1 MSDQNLA
8 HPIHTN
14 PENDPNVLQSRAAD
28 PGQSVWVAAS
38 AGSGKTKVLTDRV
51 LRLLLPRI
59 LPDGSFGDGTPAEK
73 ILCLTF
79 TKAGAAEMSTRITK
93 ALAGWAVMEE
103 AALYKNLGDLLSRDP
118 TPKEMEAARRLFA
131 QVIDSPGG
139 LKILTIHS
147 FCQSV
152 LGRFPLEAGLS
163 PQVSVADENTVRPL
177 QQAAMA
183 AVLAEAENPENTALH
198 HALHQLSAEK
208 GEGDLMTLLMGLM
221 GERARISALF
231 RKYPDVDSIYAPLC
245 AHLGLNPGDTP
256 DTILLAGLSSDVL
269 DEPALRHAVAAMAG
283 AKGKTMQENAPPMQ
297 ALLDAPHT
305 QRPDFYKEYRAA
317 FLKKTDGE
325 ILARLT
331 TKDIPADIADIMRI
345 EAERLYAMEDRL
357 KSAQCAVQ
365 TKHLL
370 IVGAA
375 MMRHYGAAK
384 KRDGV
389 LDYDDLIAHTLS
401 LLSGE
406 SMNTN
411 PRAAAQWVM
420 FKLDQGLDHI
430 LVDEAQDTNPEQ
442 WDIIHA
448 LCGEFFAGDSARQT
462 PVERTI
468 FAVGDEKQSIFGFQR
483 AAPEK
488 FRAAERYY
496 ADTAQSVERRFDSV
510 PMNIS
515 FRSTAAV
522 LAVTDAT
529 FEADGTGYAPGE
541 MLGLPHG
548 TDIRHISHRSGQAG
562 LVEIWPLI
570 RVDPAPDP
578 EPWTPPI
585 QIEDAPSA
593 EGLLCDQIAAKIKG
607 WLNTGEILPA
617 YNRAVQPGD
626 IMILVRSRGSMV
638 ERLVRALK
646 SANVPVSGIDRMTL
660 GDQIAVQDLLA
671 AAQFALLPED
681 DLSLACLL
689 QSPLIGMDGKTL
701 AALATNRPQ
710 SLWQAV
716 KAGAGVEITRWLEQ
730 LISTGGVLHPYEFFN
745 RILSAPCPANSIAP
759 GTNPGN
765 SGQHA
770 MIRRLGVECL
780 DPLEEFL
787 NLTLQY
793 ETDHIASLQQFL
805 SWQAEGETTIKREME
820 AAGGRV
826 RIMTVHGSKGL
837 QAPIVI
843 LPDTAHTTGSI
854 EKIGTADRILW
865 MAQQDGPAIPL
876 WSPRSDA
883 DCGAAKTL
891 LSARKAKLAEEYRRL
906 LYVALTRAADRLYVA
921 GCAKKNDP
929 SDQCWYRLVEAGF
942 ARMEQG
948 LDPDFTL
955 EPLTEMAAETGAT
968 IPGFRLTNAQI
979 AAPDR
984 AAKLRVADPVIAQQ
998 FIPQPA
1004 LPAQEDWSWI
1014 YRAPTQE
1021 DSPPRPWTP
1030 SRPSDPAPAA
1040 RSPLHGGEDQYRF
1053 RRGNVTHTLLQ
1064 FLPSLPKTQWDRAA
1078 THYVSKQDLSPAIRA
1093 EIVSETMAILNDPSF
1108 TAVFGPGSMGEVPIT
1123 ALIDK
1128 TLISGQIDRLL
1139 ITENEIL
1146 IVDYKTNRPAPTD
1159 IKDVPALYKTQLRA
1173 YRDTLAKIYPGRAIR
1188 CALLW
1193 TDGPRMMEID
1203 V

>member
-1 MSDQNLA
+1 MIDQNA
-8 HPIHTN
+8 ARKTITA
-14 PENDPNVLQSRAAD
+14 PENDPNALQARAAD

-51 LRLLLPRI
+51 LRLLLPQT
-59 LPDGSFGDGTPAEK
+59 LPDGQFRPGTPAEK

-93 ALAGWAVMEE
+93 ALGSWAVMEE
-103 AALYKNLGDLLSRDP
+103 ADLYKNLGDLLSRNP
-118 TPKEMEAARRLFA
+118 APVEMEAARRLFA

-183 AVLAEAENPENTALH
+183 AVLAEAEDNPDSGLHAALH
-198 HALHQLSAEK
+198 RLSAEK

-231 RKYPDVDSIYAPLC
+231 RAYPDAISVYDQLC
-245 AHLGLNPGDTP
+245 RHLGLNPGDTP
-256 DTILLAGLSSDVL
+256 DSILLAGLSSDVL
-269 DEPALRHAVAAMAG
+269 NEGGLRHAVAAMAG
-283 AKGKTMQENAPPMQ
+283 AKTKSMQEAALPLQTLIDAPP
-297 ALLDAPHT
+297 P
-305 QRPDFYKEYRAA
+305 QRADFYKAYSAV
-317 FLKKTDGE
+317 FLTADGE
-325 ILARLT
+325 IRKRLT
-331 TKDIPADIADIMRI
+331 TKEIPEDVADIMRI
-345 EAERLYAMEDRL
+345 EAERVFALEDRI
-357 KSAQCAVQ
+357 KAASAAVQ
-365 TKHLL
+365 TQNLL
-370 IVGAA
+370 RIGAA
-375 MMRHYGAAK
+375 MMRHYTAAK

-420 FKLDQGLDHI
+420 FKLDQGIDHI

-442 WDIIHA
+442 WAIIHA
-448 LCGEFFAGDSARQT
+448 LCGEFFAGSSAREAPT
-462 PVERTI
+462 DRTI

-488 FRAAERYY
+488 FREAERYY
-496 ADTAQSVERRFDSV
+496 ADTARSVEQRFDSV

-522 LAVTDAT
+522 LAVADAA
-529 FEADGTGYAPGE
+529 FEPEGTGFAPGE

-548 TDIRHISHRSGQAG
+548 TDIRHISHRKGQAG

-585 QIEDAPSA
+585 TIEDAPSA
-593 EGLLCDQIAAKIKG
+593 EGLLCDQIAAKISH
-607 WLNTGEILPA
+607 WLTSGEILPA
-617 YNRAVQPGD
+617 YNRAVQAGD

-638 ERLVRALK
+638 ERLVRSLK

-689 QSPLIGMDGKTL
+689 QSPLIGMDGDAL
-701 AALATNRPQ
+701 AKLATNRPQ

-716 KAGAGVEITRWLEQ
+716 KGGAGVETMRWLEQ

-745 RILSAPCPANSIAP
+745 RILTAPCPANNINP
-759 GTNPGN
+759 GTNPGS

-865 MAQQDGPAIPL
+865 MAQQNGPAIPL
-876 WSPRSDA
+876 WSPRSEA
-883 DCGAAKTL
+883 DCAVAREL
-891 LSARKAKLAEEYRRL
+891 LTARKAKLAEEYRRL

-929 SDQCWYRLVEAGF
+929 SDQCWYKLVEAGF
-942 ARMEQG
+942 ARIEQG

-955 EPLTEMAAETGAT
+955 EPLTAMAAETGAT
-968 IPGFRLTNAQI
+968 IPGFRLSNAQI

-984 AAKLRVADPVIAQQ
+984 AAKSPPPEALSAQQ
-998 FIPQPA
+998 FTPQPA
-1004 LPAQEDWSWI
+1004 LPAQSDWSWVH
-1014 YRAPTQE
+1014 RAPAEE

-1064 FLPSLPKTQWDRAA
+1064 FLPSLNRAEWERAA
-1078 THYVSKQDLSPAIRA
+1078 AHYVSGQDLSPAIQA
-1093 EIVSETMAILNDPSF
+1093 EIVSETMAILNDPAF
-1108 TAVFGPGSMGEVPIT
+1108 TAVFGPGSMAEVPIT

-1139 ITENEIL
+1139 VTPDSIL

-1159 IKDVPALYKTQLRA
+1159 VKDVPALYRTQLRA
-1173 YRDTLAKIYPGRAIR
+1173 YRDTLAKIYPGRTIR

-1193 TDGPRMMEID
+1193 TDGPRMMEIE